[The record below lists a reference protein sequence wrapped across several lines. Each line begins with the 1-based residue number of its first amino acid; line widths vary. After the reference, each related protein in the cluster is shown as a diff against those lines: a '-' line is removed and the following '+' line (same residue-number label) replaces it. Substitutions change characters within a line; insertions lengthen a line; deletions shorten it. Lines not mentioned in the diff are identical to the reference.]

1 MDSMRRPVG
10 HLPSTVYWRRRVVVL
25 LALALLI
32 ALVAWACTAGGDSDD
47 KKNASDK
54 KPIATGS
61 GSPGPSAIT
70 PGPNPTNGANPPI
83 PGGGTGTPG
92 AGSAGASAGTAG
104 QSAGQTGQS
113 AGQSAGSAGSGGTTP
128 GGGAP
133 GGGKAAPPA
142 GGNWCTPSMIRVQIQ
157 PVESG
162 KSAYNASQNVALKLI
177 VTNESG
183 PTCYVDLA
191 PSRAYIEVLSG
202 SERLWSSADCAAG
215 APTDV
220 RQLQQGAA
228 QAVSIT
234 RDWAWTRSN
243 AGQCATNGGQTKA
256 APADKAAYRAKGT
269 LAGLEPSGE
278 FVFTATVGK

>member
-47 KKNASDK
+47 KKNAADK
-54 KPIATGS
+54 KPAPS
-61 GSPGPSAIT
+61 GSASPDPSAIT

-92 AGSAGASAGTAG
+92 AGTSGASAGTSGQPGGQPVPSGG
-104 QSAGQTGQS
+104 QSAGT
-113 AGQSAGSAGSGGTTP
+113 AGNSG
-128 GGGAP
+128 AASS
-133 GGGKAAPPA
+133 GGKAAPN
-142 GGNWCTPSMIRVQIQ
+142 GGTWCTPNMIRVQIQ
-157 PVESG
+157 PVDAG
-162 KSAYNASQNVALKLI
+162 KTAYNASQNVALKLI
-177 VTNESG
+177 VTNQTG

-202 SERLWSSADCAAG
+202 PERLWSSADCVAG
-215 APTDV
+215 AATDV
-220 RQLQQGAA
+220 RQLQQGDA

-234 RDWAWTRSN
+234 RDWSWTRSN
-243 AGQCATNGGQTKA
+243 AAQCATNGGQSKA

-278 FVFTATVGK
+278 FVFTAAVGK